1 MPCSMMLCKNPS
13 SSYMKQQTI
22 EKTVSL
28 KGIGLH
34 TGQTTTVSLLPAP
47 ENHGVKFKRVDIEK
61 SVTITADPNKVS
73 SSNRSTCLQ
82 VGETAIHTV
91 EHLLSALAASA
102 IDNVLVEVEG
112 MEIPILDGSAKEW
125 VKLLKKAGKKEQ
137 EKKREYLIIEDI
149 IEYKDEETGAEFI
162 ALPSNTF
169 EVKVLLDYEVEALNG
184 QYATLSTLENY
195 AKEIAPCKTFVLLSE
210 LEKLAKEGLI
220 KGGSLDNAIVFS
232 DKKMSKKALE
242 KLAKKIEHPAANLSI
257 ENGILNTQKL
267 NFPNEA
273 ARHKL
278 LDLIGDLA
286 LINKPIKGK
295 IIATKPGHQA
305 NTNFAKKLKTLFLEQ
320 KKLKGKP
327 RYNPDTPPLYNSV
340 QIQELLP
347 HRHPFLLVDKII
359 ELSDTHVVGVKN
371 VTHDEYFFQGHFP
384 GNPVMPG
391 VLQMEALAQ
400 AGGILALSLVDP
412 TVKWN
417 TYFLKIDNA
426 KFKNMVV
433 PGDTVIL
440 KMELLAPIRRGV
452 CQMRGTAY
460 VGNKIVS
467 EGDLTAQI
475 VKREIKE

>member
-1 MPCSMMLCKNPS
+1 
-13 SSYMKQQTI
+13 MKQQTI
-22 EKTVSL
+22 GKVVSL
-28 KGIGLH
+28 EGIGLH
-34 TGQTTTVSLLPAP
+34 TGQKAKISLLPAL
-47 ENHGVKFKRVDIEK
+47 ENHGIKFKRVDIEK
-61 SVTITADPNKVS
+61 SAIIPADPNKVVS
-73 SSNRSTCLQ
+73 SKRSTCLQ
-82 VGETAIHTV
+82 VGDTTIYTV
-91 EHLLSALAASA
+91 EHLLSALAAAA
-102 IDNVLVEVEG
+102 IDNVLVEVDG
-112 MEIPILDGSAKEW
+112 PEIPILDGSAKEW
-125 VKLLKKAGKKEQ
+125 LKLLKKAGKKEQ
-137 EKKREYLIIEDI
+137 EKDREYLIIEET
-149 IEYKDEETGAEFI
+149 IEYRDEETGAEFI
-162 ALPSNTF
+162 ALPSDTF
-169 EVKVLLDYEVEALNG
+169 QVKVLLDYEVAALNG
-184 QYATLSTLENY
+184 QYATLDKLEDY

-220 KGGSLDNAIVFS
+220 KGGSLDNAIVFA
-232 DKKMSKKALE
+232 DKKMNQKALGQ
-242 KLAKKIEHPAANLSI
+242 LAKKLGHPVADFTI

-267 NFPNEA
+267 SFPNEA
-273 ARHKL
+273 ARHKI

-305 NTNFAKKLKTLFLEQ
+305 NTNFAKKLRTLFQEQ

-327 RYNPDTPPLYNSV
+327 RYNPNTPPLYSSV

-433 PGDTVIL
+433 PGDTIIL
-440 KMELLAPIRRGV
+440 KMELLSPIRRGV

-475 VKREIKE
+475 VKRENG

>member
-1 MPCSMMLCKNPS
+1 
-13 SSYMKQQTI
+13 MKQQTI
-22 EKTVSL
+22 EKKVSL
-28 KGIGLH
+28 QGIGLH
-34 TGQTTTVSLLPAP
+34 TGQTTTVSLLPAVD
-47 ENHGVKFKRVDIEK
+47 NHGIKFRRVDIEK
-61 SVTITADPNKVS
+61 SATIAADPNKVA
-73 SSNRSTCLQ
+73 SSNRSTCLK
-82 VGETAIHTV
+82 VGDTDIYTV
-91 EHLLSALAASA
+91 EHLLSALSASA
-102 IDNVLVEVEG
+102 IDNVLVEVDG
-112 MEIPILDGSAKEW
+112 AEIPIMDGSAKEW
-125 VKLLKKAGKKEQ
+125 MKLLKKAGKKEQ
-137 EKKREYLIIEDI
+137 EKEREYLVIEEP
-149 IEYKDEETGAEFI
+149 IEYVDEETGAKFI
-162 ALPSNTF
+162 ALPSDTF
-169 EVKVLLDYEVEALNG
+169 EVTVLLDYEAEVLNG
-184 QYATLSTLENY
+184 QYATLNKLEDY
-195 AKEIAPCKTFVLLSE
+195 PKEIAPCRTFVLLSE

-220 KGGSLDNAIVFS
+220 KGGSLDNAIVFA
-232 DKKMSKKALE
+232 DKKMSQKALGQ
-242 KLAKKIEHPAANLSI
+242 LAKKIGHPAADFTI
-257 ENGILNTQKL
+257 ENGILNTKKL
-267 NFPNEA
+267 QFPNEA

-295 IIATKPGHQA
+295 IIVTKPGHQA
-305 NTNFAKKLKTLFLEQ
+305 NTNFAKKLRAIFVEQ

-327 RYNPDTPPLYNSV
+327 RYNPNATPLYNSV

-359 ELSDTHVVGVKN
+359 ELSDTHVVGIKN

-384 GNPVMPG
+384 GNPLMPG

-412 TVKWN
+412 SVKWN

-475 VKREIKE
+475 VKRESE

>member
-1 MPCSMMLCKNPS
+1 
-13 SSYMKQQTI
+13 MKQQTI
-22 EKTVSL
+22 EKKVSL
-28 KGIGLH
+28 QGIGLH
-34 TGQTTTVSLLPAP
+34 TGQTTTVSLLPAVD
-47 ENHGVKFKRVDIEK
+47 NHGIKFRRVDIEK
-61 SVTITADPNKVS
+61 SATIAADPNKVA
-73 SSNRSTCLQ
+73 SSNRSTCLK
-82 VGETAIHTV
+82 VGDTDIYTI
-91 EHLLSALAASA
+91 EHLLSALSASA
-102 IDNVLVEVEG
+102 IDNVLVEVDG
-112 MEIPILDGSAKEW
+112 AEIPIMDGSAKEW
-125 VKLLKKAGKKEQ
+125 MKLLKKAGKKEQ
-137 EKKREYLIIEDI
+137 EKEREYLVIEEP
-149 IEYKDEETGAEFI
+149 IEYVDEETGAKFI
-162 ALPSNTF
+162 ALPSDTF
-169 EVKVLLDYEVEALNG
+169 EVTVLLDYEAEVLNG
-184 QYATLSTLENY
+184 QYATLNKLEDY
-195 AKEIAPCKTFVLLSE
+195 PKEIAPCRTFVLLSE

-220 KGGSLDNAIVFS
+220 KGGSLDNAIVFA
-232 DKKMSKKALE
+232 DKKMSQKALGQ
-242 KLAKKIEHPAANLSI
+242 LAKKIGHPAADFTI
-257 ENGILNTQKL
+257 ENGILNTKKL
-267 NFPNEA
+267 QFPNEA
-273 ARHKL
+273 ARHKI

-295 IIATKPGHQA
+295 IIVTKPGHQA
-305 NTNFAKKLKTLFLEQ
+305 NTNFAKKLRAIFVEQ

-327 RYNPDTPPLYNSV
+327 RYNPNATPLYNSV

-359 ELSDTHVVGVKN
+359 ELSDTHVVGIKN

-384 GNPVMPG
+384 GNPLMPG

-412 TVKWN
+412 SVKWN

-475 VKREIKE
+475 VKRESE

>member
-1 MPCSMMLCKNPS
+1 
-13 SSYMKQQTI
+13 MKQQTI
-22 EKTVSL
+22 EKKVSL
-28 KGIGLH
+28 QGIGLH
-34 TGQTTTVSLLPAP
+34 TGQTTTVSLLPAVD
-47 ENHGVKFKRVDIEK
+47 NHGIKFRRVDIEK
-61 SVTITADPNKVS
+61 SATIAADPNKVA
-73 SSNRSTCLQ
+73 SSNRSTCLK
-82 VGETAIHTV
+82 VGDTDIYTI
-91 EHLLSALAASA
+91 EHLLSALSASA
-102 IDNVLVEVEG
+102 IDNVLVEVDG
-112 MEIPILDGSAKEW
+112 AEIPIMDGSAKEW
-125 VKLLKKAGKKEQ
+125 MKLLKKAGKKEQ
-137 EKKREYLIIEDI
+137 EKEREYLVIEEP
-149 IEYKDEETGAEFI
+149 IEYVDEETGAKFI
-162 ALPSNTF
+162 ALPSDTF
-169 EVKVLLDYEVEALNG
+169 EVTVLLDYEAEVLNG
-184 QYATLSTLENY
+184 QYATLNKLEDY
-195 AKEIAPCKTFVLLSE
+195 PKEIAPCRTFVLLSE

-220 KGGSLDNAIVFS
+220 KGGSLDNAIVFA
-232 DKKMSKKALE
+232 DKKMSQKALGQ
-242 KLAKKIEHPAANLSI
+242 LAKKIGHPAADFTI
-257 ENGILNTQKL
+257 ENGILNTKKL
-267 NFPNEA
+267 QFPNEA

-295 IIATKPGHQA
+295 IIVTKPGHQA
-305 NTNFAKKLKTLFLEQ
+305 NTNFAKKLRAIFVEQ

-327 RYNPDTPPLYNSV
+327 RYNPNATPLYNSV

-359 ELSDTHVVGVKN
+359 ELSDTHVVGIKN

-384 GNPVMPG
+384 GNPLMPG

-412 TVKWN
+412 SVKWN

-475 VKREIKE
+475 VKRESE

>member
-1 MPCSMMLCKNPS
+1 
-13 SSYMKQQTI
+13 MKQQTI
-22 EKTVSL
+22 GKTVSL
-28 KGIGLH
+28 QGIGLH
-34 TGQTTTVSLLPAP
+34 TGQTTTVSLQPASV
-47 ENHGVKFKRVDIEK
+47 NHGVKFRRVDIEK
-61 SVTITADPNKVS
+61 PVTIPADPNKVA
-73 SSNRSTCLQ
+73 SSNRSTCLKI
-82 VGETAIHTV
+82 GDTEIYTV
-91 EHLLSALAASA
+91 EHLLSALSASA
-102 IDNVLVEVEG
+102 IDNVLVEVDG
-112 MEIPILDGSAKEW
+112 PEIPILDGSAKDW
-125 VKLLKKAGKKEQ
+125 LKLLKKAGKEEQ
-137 EKKREYLIIEDI
+137 EQKREFLIIEDP
-149 IEYKDEETGAEFI
+149 IEFVDEETGAEFI
-162 ALPSNTF
+162 ALPSDTF
-169 EVKVLLDYEVEALNG
+169 EVKVLLDYETAALNG
-184 QYATLSTLENY
+184 QYATLNKLEDY
-195 AKEIAPCKTFVLLSE
+195 AKEIAPCRTFVLLSE

-220 KGGSLDNAIVFS
+220 KGGSLENAIVFA
-232 DKKMSKKALE
+232 DKKMSQKALGA
-242 KLAKKIEHPAANLSI
+242 LAKKIGHSTADFTI
-257 ENGILNTQKL
+257 ENGILNTKKL
-267 NFPNEA
+267 QFPNEA
-273 ARHKL
+273 ARHKV

-305 NTNFAKKLKTLFLEQ
+305 NTNFAKKLKTVFQEQ

-327 RYNPDTPPLYNSV
+327 RYNPAIAPLYNSV

-359 ELSDTHVVGVKN
+359 ELSDTHVVGIKN

-440 KMELLAPIRRGV
+440 KMELLEPIRRGV

-475 VKREIKE
+475 IKREKE